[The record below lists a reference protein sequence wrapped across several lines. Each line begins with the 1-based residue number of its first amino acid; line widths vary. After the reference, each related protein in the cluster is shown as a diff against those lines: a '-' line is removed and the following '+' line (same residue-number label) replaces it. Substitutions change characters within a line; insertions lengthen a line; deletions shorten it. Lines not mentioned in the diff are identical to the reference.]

1 MIKKKGF
8 TMVEVIIVLR
18 VFSTA
23 LIIGINAV
31 NNSSRYL
38 NRLRQQTI
46 ALNIAR
52 EGIESMY
59 QIRDTNR
66 RRRSSQKDQ
75 CRLKADPLSD
85 EWSSG
90 CDNDPWIGKG
100 HRVIQQEEGNINLIK
115 DDRVQGYSTEERGN
129 YGVRDEDIYGNL
141 ENERQKDSESGQTI
155 TENPW
160 KIYQLHNI
168 DGEWIDHESFSSLN
182 QELKNTENKKEWNF
196 YRVIRVQGLYSKD
209 GNSELTCSDGSD
221 SNCGDSSAKELRFCS
236 TIIYTRPYQGM
247 VNICSIMTNF
257 QE

>member
-1 MIKKKGF
+1 
-8 TMVEVIIVLR
+8 MVEVIIVLR

-85 EWSSG
+85 E
-90 CDNDPWIGKG
+90 
-100 HRVIQQEEGNINLIK
+100 
-115 DDRVQGYSTEERGN
+115 
-129 YGVRDEDIYGNL
+129 
-141 ENERQKDSESGQTI
+141 
-155 TENPW
+155 
-160 KIYQLHNI
+160 
-168 DGEWIDHESFSSLN
+168 
-182 QELKNTENKKEWNF
+182 
-196 YRVIRVQGLYSKD
+196 
-209 GNSELTCSDGSD
+209 
-221 SNCGDSSAKELRFCS
+221 
-236 TIIYTRPYQGM
+236 
-247 VNICSIMTNF
+247 
-257 QE
+257 